1 MRLQR
6 QRAIITGT
14 ATGIGR
20 EIACCFA
27 KEGAEI
33 IAVDWDATGNET
45 TCEMVKAAGG
55 YCRTFRADVSLEKDV
70 VEVFSAAGPINIL
83 INNAAFVEG
92 DGRLTELNA
101 ENWDKVLGVCLR
113 SVFCARGRL

>member
-55 YCRTFRADVSLEKDV
+55 HCRTFQADVSLEKDV
-70 VEVFSAAGPINIL
+70 IEVFSAAGPINIL

-113 SVFCARGRL
+113 SVFFARGRL